1 MNRKAPTGLSA
12 AARRR
17 RARPEARKAAL
28 FWLARTE
35 SQSLPAACH
44 ASASQEKGRGKAL
57 AAFISLLY
65 PYLYTHRLLL
75 KSCAILAPLFIASPF
90 ILNG

>member
-1 MNRKAPTGLSA
+1 LPGGPKTGSKPGLAVKAADRHEPQGANGPVSGGSAETGKARK
-12 AARRR
+12 

-57 AAFISLLY
+57 AAFISLL
-65 PYLYTHRLLL
+65 
-75 KSCAILAPLFIASPF
+75 
-90 ILNG
+90 